1 LAQADG
7 LKATAGAALEERI
20 ALLAPSRRLRLAL
33 AEQAIARFA
42 AGRPIRVL
50 DAGSGDG
57 LLSMVLAKRH
67 PDWALVGVDL
77 RQDLVEAAG
86 RRAADRG
93 LGQLSFQQ
101 ADLTRPLPVS
111 GFDVVMAVE
120 CLSEIPDDR
129 AALAAMAGALAPDG
143 LFVVQVPEENWK
155 PVLKSSAPVWREQV
169 RQGYS
174 AAGLTQAL
182 REAGLARIEVAP
194 TYRTTAALAQEVRD
208 RIKGRQLALRAAA
221 FPAMAAAVRLER
233 WGLTGGHPNALFA
246 TAHRPR
252 DRVSATI

>member
-1 LAQADG
+1 LRA
-7 LKATAGAALEERI
+7 KAGAALEERI

-33 AEQAIARFA
+33 AEQAIVRFA

-57 LLSMVLAKRH
+57 LLSMELGKRH

-101 ADLTRPLPVS
+101 ADLTKPLPVS
-111 GFDVVMAVE
+111 DFDVVMAVE

-129 AALAAMAGALAPDG
+129 AALAAMAGALAPGG
-143 LFVVQVPEENWK
+143 LFVGQVPEEDWK
-155 PVLKSSAPVWREQV
+155 PVLKSSAT
-169 RQGYS
+169 
-174 AAGLTQAL
+174 GLTQAL
-182 REAGLARIEVAP
+182 REAGLERIEVTP

-208 RIKGRQLALRAAA
+208 RIKGRPLALRAAA

-246 TAHRPR
+246 SAHRPR
-252 DRVSATI
+252 D

>member
-1 LAQADG
+1 
-7 LKATAGAALEERI
+7 LKARAGAALEERI

-42 AGRPIRVL
+42 GSRPIRVL

-57 LLSMVLAKRH
+57 LLSMELGKHH
-67 PDWALVGVDL
+67 PDWSLVGVDL
-77 RQDLVEAAG
+77 RHDLVEAAS
-86 RRAADRG
+86 RRAVDRG
-93 LGQLSFQQ
+93 LAQLSFQQ

-129 AALAAMAGALAPDG
+129 AALAAMAGALAPGG
-143 LFVVQVPEENWK
+143 LFVVQVPEQSWK
-155 PVLKSSAPVWREQV
+155 PVLKSSAQVWREQV
-169 RQGYS
+169 RHGYS

-182 REAGLARIEVAP
+182 REAGLERIEVTP

-208 RIKGRQLALRAAA
+208 RIKGRPLALRAAA
-221 FPAMAAAVRLER
+221 FPAMAGAVRLER
-233 WGLTGGHPNALFA
+233 WGLTGGRASALFA
-246 TAHRPR
+246 IARRGVR
-252 DRVSATI
+252 D

>member
-1 LAQADG
+1 
-7 LKATAGAALEERI
+7 LKAGTGAALEERI

-33 AEQAIARFA
+33 AERAIARFA

-50 DAGSGDG
+50 DAGTGDG
-57 LLSMVLAKRH
+57 LLSMALGKRH
-67 PDWALVGVDL
+67 PDWALIGVDL

-86 RRAADRG
+86 RRAAARG

-129 AALAAMAGALAPDG
+129 AALAAMAGALAPGG
-143 LFVVQVPEENWK
+143 LFVVQVPEESWK
-155 PVLKSSAPVWREQV
+155 PILKSSAPVWRAQV

-174 AAGLTQAL
+174 AIGLTQAL
-182 REAGLARIEVAP
+182 REAGLERIEVTP

-208 RIKGRQLALRAAA
+208 RIKGKRLALRAAA

-233 WGLTGGHPNALFA
+233 WGLTGGRPNALFA
-246 TAHRPR
+246 TAHLGVR
-252 DRVSATI
+252 D

>member
-1 LAQADG
+1 VSTAAQADG
-7 LKATAGAALEERI
+7 LKAKAGAALEERI

-57 LLSMVLAKRH
+57 LLSLALAERH
-67 PDWALVGVDL
+67 PEWALVGVDL
-77 RQDLVEAAG
+77 RQDLVDAAS
-86 RRAADRG
+86 RRAAERG
-93 LGQLSFQQ
+93 LGQLGFQQ
-101 ADLTRPLPVS
+101 ADLTKPLPVS

-129 AALAAMAGALAPDG
+129 AALAAMAGALAPGG
-143 LFVVQVPEENWK
+143 LFVVQVPEESWR
-155 PVLKSSAPVWREQV
+155 PILKSSAPVWREQV

-174 AAGLTQAL
+174 DAGLRQAL
-182 REAGLARIEVAP
+182 REAGLERVEVTP

-208 RIKGRQLALRAAA
+208 RIKGRSLALRAAA
-221 FPAMAAAVRLER
+221 FPAMAAAARLER
-233 WGLTGGHPNALFA
+233 WGLTGGRASALFA
-246 TAHRPR
+246 TARR
-252 DRVSATI
+252 GVRA

>member
-1 LAQADG
+1 MITAQADG
-7 LKATAGAALEERI
+7 LRAKAGAALEERI

-33 AEQAIARFA
+33 AEQAIVRFA

-57 LLSMVLAKRH
+57 LLSMKLGKRH

-86 RRAADRG
+86 RRAAARG

-129 AALAAMAGALAPDG
+129 AALAAMAGALTPGG
-143 LFVVQVPEENWK
+143 LFVGQVPEENWK
-155 PVLKSSAPVWREQV
+155 PVLKSSAPIWREQV

-174 AAGLTQAL
+174 ATGLTQAL
-182 REAGLARIEVAP
+182 REAGLDRIEVTP

-208 RIKGRQLALRAAA
+208 RIKGRSLALRAAA
-221 FPAMAAAVRLER
+221 FPAMVAAVRLER
-233 WGLTGGHPNALFA
+233 LGLTGGRPNALFA
-246 TAHRPR
+246 SAHRPR
-252 DRVSATI
+252 D